1 MKRFIIFYATS
12 NCYDSVVV
20 DAESLDDACE
30 TAQAFSRAHA
40 VTILG
45 VFSQSHYNLLHP
57 HFYE

>member
-20 DAESLDDACE
+20 DADSLDDAFE
-30 TAQAFSRAHA
+30 IAQSFSRMHA

-45 VFSQSHYNLLHP
+45 VFEQNHYSKLHP
-57 HFYE
+57 HE